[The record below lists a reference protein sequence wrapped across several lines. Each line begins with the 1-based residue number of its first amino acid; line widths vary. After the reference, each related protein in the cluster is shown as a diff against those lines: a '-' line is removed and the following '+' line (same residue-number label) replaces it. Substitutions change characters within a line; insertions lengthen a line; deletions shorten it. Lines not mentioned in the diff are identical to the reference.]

1 MRRLF
6 GCMFLLAAVMG
17 PPARAADVA
26 PHTSYDQLVTANG
39 YGAFVF
45 RDDRLAD
52 GFPHLYQ
59 ALDVDTSTPDLLYD
73 SYFGWTDGAGNG
85 EWLTDIGDARY
96 EKGTGILVVTRASGD
111 VRVTEVV
118 FAPMALGGAGVAQV
132 LHVENTGTDTVP
144 ARQVVLLSNWHVGG
158 EERVTSVNAERWREA
173 GGDGTVD
180 AWGPAATDV
189 SCGGV
194 YDAVRAGVRI
204 GGGCD
209 TRGNDVVP
217 ALGWSVPA
225 LGPGEDAWVGA
236 LTRIDGEPADD
247 WGAGTTPA
255 AWLDV
260 ERGLW
265 TLAHADSTP
274 PAGLSDAESE
284 LYRHSLAFLLMAQVQ
299 ESGTPSGQ
307 IPASL
312 PLAASVGDFHH
323 IWNITWVR
331 DGAYAAAALARAGFA
346 DRAVAALAFMVQP
359 GATGDWEAYVGGPHA
374 LSVCRVYGDG
384 SEWTDLDENGPNIE
398 FDGFGLWLWALG
410 EARDSGAALPEAL
423 VDTALDGVADVLVR
437 LVDPTT
443 GLLQADSSIWER
455 HWNGHQE
462 QFTYTNA
469 WAVAGLR
476 VAAEL
481 ADERDDR
488 DRATVYRDTSERI
501 TAAMGDEL
509 VDGSGILAASR
520 EQRLV
525 GGDHLDL
532 AAVEAFNVGALD
544 PRGDVFDATLAAWDD
559 GLRVASG
566 HGYMRNDD
574 GSVYDSHEWLV
585 MDLRFAEALRR
596 SCRADRAAALEDW
609 VLETA
614 RANDNIVPELLQPER
629 GDFAGPAPMLGFGA
643 GAWMLALHR
652 RDLADAACAQAEALE
667 DTAPTALG
675 CACGT
680 TSGAPDPRG
689 AVAFAFLGGV
699 VARRRRSHSPLR
711 DGRSS

>member
-1 MRRLF
+1 MRPLTRCIALF
-6 GCMFLLAAVMG
+6 AGFGAGTVQ
-17 PPARAADVA
+17 AADVA

-39 YGAFVF
+39 FGAFVF

-59 ALDVDTSTPDLLYD
+59 ALDADTSTPDLLYD
-73 SYFGWTDGAGNG
+73 SYFGWTDGAGQG
-85 EWLTDIGDARY
+85 AWLTDTVDATY
-96 EKGTGILVVTRASGD
+96 ENGTGILQVTRLSSD
-111 VRVTEVV
+111 LRVTEYV

-132 LHVENTGTDTVP
+132 LHVENTGTETLP
-144 ARQVVLLSNWHVGG
+144 ARQIVLLSNWHVGG
-158 EERVTSVNAERWREA
+158 EERVTSVSAERWNET
-173 GGDGTVD
+173 GIEGSIDT
-180 AWGPAATDV
+180 WGPGATDV
-189 SCGGV
+189 SCSGV
-194 YDAVRAGVRI
+194 YDAVRTGARI

-209 TRGNDVVP
+209 ARGNDVVP

-225 LGPGEDAWVGA
+225 LAPGDEAWVGA
-236 LTRIDGEPADD
+236 LTRIDGSPAAE
-247 WGAGTTPA
+247 WGAAGTPTE
-255 AWLDV
+255 WLTF
-260 ERGLW
+260 EQGLW
-265 TLAHADSTP
+265 ALAHAESTP
-274 PAGLSDAESE
+274 PAGMSGPESDV
-284 LYRHSLAFLLMAQVQ
+284 YRQSLTFLIMAQVQ
-299 ESGTPSGQ
+299 ESGAPAGQ

-331 DGAYAAAALARAGFA
+331 DGAYAAAALARAGFPE
-346 DRAVAALAFMVQP
+346 RAVQALAFMVQP
-359 GATGDWEAYVGGPHA
+359 GRTGDWEAYVGGPHA
-374 LSVCRVYGDG
+374 LSVCRIYGDG

-398 FDGFGLWLWALG
+398 FDGFGLWLWAVG
-410 EARDSGAALPEAL
+410 EARDSGAALPAEL
-423 VDTALDGVADVLVR
+423 VETALDGVADVIVR

-443 GLLQADSSIWER
+443 GLLQPDSSIWER

-481 ADERDDR
+481 AEERGER
-488 DRATVYRDTSERI
+488 DRATVYRDTLERI
-501 TAAMGDEL
+501 AAAMATEL

-525 GGDHLDL
+525 GGEHLDL

-544 PRGDVFDATLAAWDD
+544 PRGAVFDATLAAWDD

-585 MDLRFAEALRR
+585 MDLRLAEALRR
-596 SCRADRAAALEDW
+596 SCRAERATALEDW

-614 RANDNIVPELLQPER
+614 RANDGIVPELLQPER

-652 RDLADAACAQAEALE
+652 RDLADAACIDAEAFE
-667 DTAPTALG
+667 EAAPKALG
-675 CACGT
+675 CACGST
-680 TSGAPDPRG
+680 PPSPRG
-689 AVAFAFLGGV
+689 RGAATV
-699 VARRRRSHSPLR
+699 VALAGLLALRRHRFPAR
-711 DGRSS
+711 DGRSA